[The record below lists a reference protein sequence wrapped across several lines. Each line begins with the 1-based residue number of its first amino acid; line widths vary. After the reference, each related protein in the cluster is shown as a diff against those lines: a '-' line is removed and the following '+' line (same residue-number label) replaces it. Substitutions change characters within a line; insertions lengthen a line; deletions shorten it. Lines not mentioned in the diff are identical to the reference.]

1 MNTQKLQTPS
11 STKDSLELMSFF
23 VCEFRSQMKS
33 IVAYAN
39 LLNDELDF
47 KNDDPKAKILHNIV
61 SGVYDIQEQLKRL
74 IELAKLE
81 TSGFQLDVEAVDI
94 NSIISTVLN
103 KLSPII
109 HLKNQTIST
118 ELTSQLPNIN
128 GDPLRI
134 EQILM
139 NLLSNASR
147 SSPDG
152 GHMTLTVERRDE
164 YMSIRIQDSGP
175 AIPVEMHRYILQ
187 PFNNLINCNKNC
199 IKADLNLALCKHY
212 VELHGGKIQIEN
224 SDNMGNTF
232 SIILPLS

>member
-1 MNTQKLQTPS
+1 
-11 STKDSLELMSFF
+11 
-23 VCEFRSQMKS
+23 MKS

-47 KNDDPKAKILHNIV
+47 KNDDPKSKIIHDII
-61 SGVYDIQEQLKRL
+61 SAVYDIQEQLKRL

-81 TSGFQLDVEAVDI
+81 TSGFQLDMEAVDI
-94 NSIISTVLN
+94 NSVISTVLN

-109 HLKNQTIST
+109 HLKNQTITT

-147 SSPDG
+147 SSPEG

-164 YMSIRIQDSGP
+164 YMLIQIQDSGP
-175 AIPVEMHRYILQ
+175 AIPVEMHRYIFQ
-187 PFNNLINCNKNC
+187 PFNNLINFNKDRT
-199 IKADLNLALCKHY
+199 KADLNLALCKHY

-224 SDNMGNTF
+224 SDNRGNTF
-232 SIILPLS
+232 SVILPLS